1 MCVSMKTA
9 WMLWNDLIK
18 LSCQNTAALLGVEW
32 DNCKRGENYLE
43 RFCKQITLQFKISV
57 NI

>member
-9 WMLWNDLIK
+9 LRLWNDLKI

-32 DNCKRGENYLE
+32 DNCKRGENYWE
-43 RFCKQITLQFKISV
+43 RFCKQTTLQFKISV